1 MHSQFYSLSSGP
13 PSSLSPQQAS
23 QRKFIQKRDRT
34 KRPPRGPGQRLQLHP
49 ARSEFPEGDA
59 AIRESVLTLL
69 PPRVLRGLLG
79 LLVFLSFDTTALFF
93 FIRERETNAH
103 TRTQPQKKKVQ
114 RVYYKRGGPPHH
126 ALAPNAR
133 ARTTSVSRAL
143 SSKQHTNDELNEF
156 VRRSSSLDS
165 QQPLDPRQHGV
176 LVRVVGLVLGR
187 YLQYRGYG
195 LVVPLNKVPDLVCN
209 VLGDDDDRNVLALG
223 EAREGRLNLLR
234 RRLCDAMRSNTDIF
248 FWRRRRELGLNFLAM
263 RSRLLVC
270 LLVSTM
276 RKFVFCR

>member
-34 KRPPRGPGQRLQLHP
+34 KRPPRGPVQRLQLLHL

-79 LLVFLSFDTTALFF
+79 LLVFLSFDTTVFF
-93 FIRERETNAH
+93 FFLEIERNKRAH
-103 TRTQPQKKKVQ
+103 AHQPQKKKVQ

-133 ARTTSVSRAL
+133 ARTTSVSRARPR
-143 SSKQHTNDELNEF
+143 SSRPSNTPTTNADEF
-156 VRRSSSLDS
+156 VRSIILTGF
-165 QQPLDPRQHGV
+165 P
-176 LVRVVGLVLGR
+176 
-187 YLQYRGYG
+187 
-195 LVVPLNKVPDLVCN
+195 
-209 VLGDDDDRNVLALG
+209 
-223 EAREGRLNLLR
+223 EAP
-234 RRLCDAMRSNTDIF
+234 
-248 FWRRRRELGLNFLAM
+248 
-263 RSRLLVC
+263 
-270 LLVSTM
+270 
-276 RKFVFCR
+276 